1 MLAWMKEDQGLI
13 DDDTKMMMMM
23 KTRIG
28 GCKGIACSTGGPF
41 KGRDMIVVARV
52 VHLSGVDI

>member
-1 MLAWMKEDQGLI
+1 MKEDQGLI

-41 KGRDMIVVARV
+41 KGRDIIVVARV
-52 VHLSGVDI
+52 IHLPGVDI